1 MKHVLRKTAIVAMAV
16 STAIATVVPVGS
28 VAAHSSGASAI
39 CASSGRVCVFKDAYL
54 NYANDPGVWAYTTT
68 STSYDLASSGI
79 SFNYGTGSNWKGWT
93 SSIQNH
99 RTTRERTFSNT
110 DYGGT
115 ERCQEAYGGHEDS
128 LPSDRLHSMAAGV
141 GTTCPAG
148 T

>member
-1 MKHVLRKTAIVAMAV
+1 MKTALRKAVAVAALV
-16 STAIATVVPVGS
+16 TSTAAVVPVGQ
-28 VAAHSSGASAI
+28 ASAHDSAAAAL
-39 CASSGRVCVFKDAYL
+39 CESSGRVCVFKDAYL
-54 NYANDPGVWAYTTT
+54 NYANDPGVWAYATT

-79 SFNYGTGSNWKGWT
+79 SFSYGSGSNWKGWT

-128 LPSDRLHSMAAGV
+128 LPGDRLHSMAAGV